1 MCMCLIINPL
11 LLKSVKKI
19 ESMEIAESIYEGF
32 VEPSYKKLTGS
43 DDNRD
48 GIIMKIRGES
58 DSSTTYSGIS
68 QSADLCRK
76 RYVDHTEGRS
86 KLNCLVHSPGHS
98 SDECKVLRNFCSKYF
113 KRRPNK
119 YCIQEPSP
127 QKEFFRQQYNN
138 SIVQNSVDELILQ
151 ENKKLGV
158 KYETHE
164 NIYDELDEDEIYDIY
179 KMSLDDK

>member
-1 MCMCLIINPL
+1 MCLIMNPL

-68 QSADLCRK
+68 
-76 RYVDHTEGRS
+76 
-86 KLNCLVHSPGHS
+86 
-98 SDECKVLRNFCSKYF
+98 
-113 KRRPNK
+113 
-119 YCIQEPSP
+119 
-127 QKEFFRQQYNN
+127 
-138 SIVQNSVDELILQ
+138 
-151 ENKKLGV
+151 
-158 KYETHE
+158 
-164 NIYDELDEDEIYDIY
+164 
-179 KMSLDDK
+179 